1 MRNTDSAGRSA
12 RAVRL
17 GAVLTLALLVPGCG
31 GNLLGL
37 PEGPAPDIYTLTPKS
52 TFDNDLPK
60 VKWQLVVDQ
69 PTAAR
74 GLDTDRIALHPEP
87 TEIKYYAGARWTD
100 RAPDMVQT
108 LMLESFENT
117 GKIVAVGR
125 QTIGLR
131 SDFNLVSDL
140 REFQAE
146 YTKGNDIP
154 SVRVRINVKIVKQPR
169 QQIIASN
176 NFERVVEA
184 KGPSVND
191 VVLAFDDALGKVLRR
206 VVEWTLVT
214 ANKSAQDTKAAI
226 RVPVEP

>member
-1 MRNTDSAGRSA
+1 MRNTNSAGRPA
-12 RAVRL
+12 KAVRL
-17 GAVLTLALLVPGCG
+17 GAVLALALLVPGCG

>member
-1 MRNTDSAGRSA
+1 MRNTNRVVGPTGLGRLA
-12 RAVRL
+12 AVI
-17 GAVLTLALLVPGCG
+17 ALALLLPGCG

-37 PEGPAPDIYTLTPKS
+37 PEGPAPDIYTLTPKN
-52 TFDNDLPK
+52 TFDSDLPT

-69 PTAAR
+69 PTAAG
-74 GLDTDRIALHPEP
+74 GLDTDRIAVHPDP

-117 GKIVAVGR
+117 GKIVAVGK

-146 YTKGNDIP
+146 YKPGSQIP
-154 SVRVRINVKIVKQPR
+154 SVRVQINVKIVKQPR

-184 KGPSVND
+184 KSADIKD

-214 ANKSAQDTKAAI
+214 ANKSAEDSKAAVT
-226 RVPVEP
+226 VP

>member
-1 MRNTDSAGRSA
+1 
-12 RAVRL
+12 
-17 GAVLTLALLVPGCG
+17 
-31 GNLLGL
+31 
-37 PEGPAPDIYTLTPKS
+37 
-52 TFDNDLPK
+52 
-60 VKWQLVVDQ
+60 
-69 PTAAR
+69 
-74 GLDTDRIALHPEP
+74 
-87 TEIKYYAGARWTD
+87 
-100 RAPDMVQT
+100 MVQT

-184 KGPSVND
+184 KGSSVND

>member
-17 GAVLTLALLVPGCG
+17 GAVLALALLVPGCG

>member
-1 MRNTDSAGRSA
+1 MRNTNRVVGPTGLGRLA
-12 RAVRL
+12 AVI
-17 GAVLTLALLVPGCG
+17 ALALLLPGCG

-37 PEGPAPDIYTLTPKS
+37 PEGPAPDIYTLTPKN
-52 TFDNDLPK
+52 TFDSDLPT

-69 PTAAR
+69 PTAAG
-74 GLDTDRIALHPEP
+74 GLDTDRIAVHPDS

-117 GKIVAVGR
+117 GKIVAVGK

-146 YTKGNDIP
+146 YKPGSQIP
-154 SVRVRINVKIVKQPR
+154 SVRVQINVKIVKQPR

-184 KGPSVND
+184 KSADIKD

-214 ANKSAQDTKAAI
+214 ANKSAEDSKAAVT
-226 RVPVEP
+226 VP